1 MVGGNTS
8 DISSDDLS
16 SEEEALP
23 LVARHPCDDMCGR
36 WATLK
41 FRKAPRHL
49 CGICLY
55 DECLLFEQE
64 SFL

>member
-8 DISSDDLS
+8 DISTDDLS

-23 LVARHPCDDMCGR
+23 LVARHLCDDMCGR

-41 FRKAPRHL
+41 IPQSSPSLVWHL
-49 CGICLY
+49 
-55 DECLLFEQE
+55 FV
-64 SFL
+64 